1 MFPMH
6 LSMNEFKQDGAFA
19 EYISVAKSFYRKYT
33 YAMVKR
39 ALISREL
46 DSTDRHIL
54 ALVQRDASLAQSE
67 IAKRVGLSTAA
78 VHERVKKLEAA
89 GVIRRWTAVVD
100 PTAVG
105 ALVTAF
111 VEVFFEH
118 PRFEKGFIERV
129 LKLEAVQECHHITG
143 EFSLLLKVRVSDMPA
158 LQTLLLEQLSGHEGV
173 RQTRTVMVLST
184 VKEDTFVETRA
195 QGEPS

>member
-1 MFPMH
+1 MVRT
-6 LSMNEFKQDGAFA
+6 
-19 EYISVAKSFYRKYT
+19 VA
-33 YAMVKR
+33 
-39 ALISREL
+39 ISREL
-46 DSTDRHIL
+46 DRIDRRIL

-89 GVIRRWTAVVD
+89 GVIKRWTAVVD

-105 ALVTAF
+105 AEVCAF

-118 PRFEKGFIERV
+118 PRFEKGFVERV
-129 LKLEAVQECHHITG
+129 KKLEAVLECHHITG
-143 EFSLLLKVRVSDMPA
+143 EFSLLLKVRVSDMRA
-158 LQTLLLEQLSGHEGV
+158 LQELLLEQLSSHEGV

-184 VKEDTFVETRA
+184 VKEDTYIETNPGSETARSR
-195 QGEPS
+195 GDE

>member
-1 MFPMH
+1 MVRT
-6 LSMNEFKQDGAFA
+6 
-19 EYISVAKSFYRKYT
+19 VAI
-33 YAMVKR
+33 A
-39 ALISREL
+39 REL
-46 DSTDRHIL
+46 DRIDRRIL

-100 PTAVG
+100 PAAVG
-105 ALVTAF
+105 AEVCAF

-118 PRFEKGFIERV
+118 PRFEKGFVERV
-129 LKLEAVQECHHITG
+129 KKLEAVLECHHITG
-143 EFSLLLKVRVSDMPA
+143 EFSLLLKVRVADMRA
-158 LQTLLLEQLSGHEGV
+158 LQELLLEQLSSHEGV

-184 VKEDTFVETRA
+184 VKEETFLETNP
-195 QGEPS
+195 GSEPARSKGDES